1 MGHIYVYIYVYIGHQ
16 TEIGGDYLLP
26 SSDYR
31 ICVYIYRER
40 GFFPFKRVL
49 GGVRIVMIILFVR

>member
-1 MGHIYVYIYVYIGHQ
+1 MKQSNGTYIRIYIYVYIGHQ

-31 ICVYIYRER
+31 ICVYIYIERED
-40 GFFPFKRVL
+40 FSHSNVY
-49 GGVRIVMIILFVR
+49 